1 MATNDSKNKKN
12 ALIPQQIVLNIP
24 RGGNSDG
31 SSGTGDVTQSQLTNA
46 ISTHNFAPSSHIDIR
61 NAVNAKQD
69 KLISGTTIKMI
80 DGESILSGGDIN
92 ISENISASI
101 SAHNN
106 AETGIHQSIIDSIA
120 NKQDTLVSG
129 NNIKTINGESL
140 LGSGDIEIT
149 GGDSGG
155 VSGINYSSVQEV
167 MTNDHWIDG
176 KAIWVKVLQGTFL
189 STANANSN
197 LGSIGSFETI
207 VKVDAITRTSNSST
221 WFPVWFPYNAAA
233 NQAGVTITTSGSV
246 NAVWW
251 GANFASLPVA
261 VTIYFTKL

>member
-1 MATNDSKNKKN
+1 MATNDNKNKKN

-24 RGGNSDG
+24 RGGSSDG
-31 SSGTGDVTQSQLTNA
+31 GGTGDVTQSQLISA

-61 NAVNAKQD
+61 NSVNTKQD
-69 KLISGTTIKMI
+69 KLISGTTIKTI
-80 DGESILSGGDIN
+80 DGESILTGGDIN
-92 ISENISASI
+92 ISENISDVI

-106 AETGIHQSIIDSIA
+106 AETGVHQTLVDSIA

-129 NNIKTINGESL
+129 DNIKTINGESL

-149 GGDSGG
+149 SGG
-155 VSGINYSSVQEV
+155 SGGGGGINYSSTQEV

-176 KAIWVKVLQGTFL
+176 KPIWVKVFQGAFI

-197 LGSIGSFETI
+197 LGSIGSYETI
-207 VKVDAITRTSNSST
+207 VKVEGMTRTSNSST
-221 WFPVWFPYNAAA
+221 WFPLWHPYNAAA
-233 NQAGVTITTSGSV
+233 NQAGVSISISGNV

-251 GANFASLPVA
+251 GANFASLPV
-261 VTIYFTKL
+261 VITVYFTKP